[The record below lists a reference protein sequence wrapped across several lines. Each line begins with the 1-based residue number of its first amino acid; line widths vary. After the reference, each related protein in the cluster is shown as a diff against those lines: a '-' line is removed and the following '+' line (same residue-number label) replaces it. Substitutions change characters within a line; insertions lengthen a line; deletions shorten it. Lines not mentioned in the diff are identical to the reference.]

1 MIVAPNPIDFRK
13 ALAGFADAFQSGNV
27 VVMFTII
34 TSLMLYLVLAIWART
49 VDKRDAR
56 QVGKLTLISCN
67 WLWPSSLNI
76 ENHTNQELVK
86 SRRGHIRVRYK

>member
-1 MIVAPNPIDFRK
+1 MFVAPNPIDFRK

-34 TSLMLYLVLAIWART
+34 TSLMLYLVLAIWAWR

-56 QVGKLTLISCN
+56 QVRKTNIDKLQLA
-67 WLWPSSLNI
+67 LAQFLK
-76 ENHTNQELVK
+76 H
-86 SRRGHIRVRYK
+86 

>member
-13 ALAGFADAFQSGNV
+13 ALAGFSDAFQSGNV

-56 QVGKLTLISCN
+56 QVGKTYIDKLQLA
-67 WLWPSSLNI
+67 LAQFLK
-76 ENHTNQELVK
+76 H
-86 SRRGHIRVRYK
+86 

>member
-49 VDKRDAR
+49 VDKRDAG
-56 QVGKLTLISCN
+56 QVGKT
-67 WLWPSSLNI
+67 NI
-76 ENHTNQELVK
+76 DKLQLALAQFLKH
-86 SRRGHIRVRYK
+86 